1 MPPDQTNPAWI
12 YELNLVPALFGPWA
26 RDFIAFVE
34 PKQGDHV
41 LDAGC
46 GTGAVARLVPP
57 LVGPNGR
64 TVGLDFDAEMLAVA
78 AELFTDVEWQEG
90 DLQSI
95 PFNPLSFDLVICQQ
109 SLQFLPDRDAGLREI
124 RRVLRPAG
132 HLALNVWTE
141 LEKSPGHAI
150 LFNTLGEL
158 LGKDMG
164 TPPPWSLADESELVA
179 FLERAGFVV
188 TESRVNARHSR
199 FPSAKRF
206 VEALMAGASKLTRQ
220 ALAQVPDP
228 AKAHFIEDVANRL
241 REYQTDEALAIPME
255 SRMLL
260 TEKG

>member
-1 MPPDQTNPAWI
+1 MPPDQTKPAWV

-26 RDFIAFVE
+26 RDFIAFVG
-34 PKQGDHV
+34 PKQGNHV

-78 AELFTDVEWQEG
+78 AELFTDVEWLEG
-90 DLQSI
+90 DLQSM
-95 PFNPLSFDLVICQQ
+95 PFDPSSFDLAICQQ

-132 HLALNVWTE
+132 HLALSVWTE

-150 LFNTLGEL
+150 LFNALGEL
-158 LGKDMG
+158 LGKDMSS
-164 TPPPWSLADESELVA
+164 PPPWSLANKCKLGVL
-179 FLERAGFVV
+179 LERAGFVV
-188 TESRVNARHSR
+188 TKSRVNARHSK

-206 VEALMAGASKLTRQ
+206 VELLMAGASKVTRQ

-241 REYQTDEALAIPME
+241 REYQTDEAFVIPME

-260 TEKG
+260 TEKA